1 MGLPVSEMSSWR
13 TGSKPLF
20 LYAGAIV
27 STAALQTSCAG
38 TPVGGLSGPE
48 KPPERTEAP
57 AILVLMPDSLSAQAT
72 LKGLRDELEEDYDL
86 IARFV
91 QASTTPEDVA
101 QAVSKLKP
109 RAFVLMNNPTV
120 RLFRRYQQAFPNQAS
135 VPAVALLTSFLR
147 ESSRGIRNLTGI
159 IYEVPLVTSLVNLRA
174 LLKEP
179 LRRVGVVHRPSFR
192 QFLQEQQQLAV
203 EEGFR
208 LVRAEVS
215 GSGTASVRSAI
226 EKLRKDDRVDAIWVL
241 NDNVL
246 LSRLMLLRA
255 WLPSLRRNE
264 TPVVVNVGT
273 LLSRKTTFGTFG
285 VLPDHRALGGQA
297 GALMTMVAERGWN
310 TRNVQLEYPVSV
322 EKVLDLDFARRHLQ
336 IEEAQLAG
344 VRVID

>member
-1 MGLPVSEMSSWR
+1 MHLPVIAA
-13 TGSKPLF
+13 
-20 LYAGAIV
+20 AG
-27 STAALQTSCAG
+27 ALQTSCAG
-38 TPVGGLSGPE
+38 TAGGLGGPE

-57 AILVLMPDSLSAQAT
+57 AILVLMPDSGSAQAT
-72 LKGLRDELEEDYDL
+72 LRGLRDELQEDYDL

-91 QASTTPEDVA
+91 QASTTPEDIA
-101 QAVSKLKP
+101 QAVLQLKP

-120 RLFRRYQQAFPNQAS
+120 RLFRRYQQAFPNQVDA
-135 VPAVALLTSFLR
+135 PAVALLTSFLR
-147 ESSRGIRNLTGI
+147 QSSQGIRNLTGI

-192 QFLQEQQQLAV
+192 QFLEEQQELAL

-208 LVRAEVS
+208 LVRTEVS
-215 GSGTASVRSAI
+215 GKGTSSVRRAI
-226 EKLRKDDRVDAIWVL
+226 DKLRTDDRVDAIWVL

-273 LLSRKTTFGTFG
+273 LLSRKTAFGTFA

-297 GALMTMVAERGWN
+297 GALMSMVAERGWS

-322 EKVLDLDFARRHLQ
+322 EKVLDLDFARRHLE
-336 IEEAQLAG
+336 IEEAQLANI
-344 VRVID
+344 RVIN